1 MKSWVRPVCAI
12 AAACFLG
19 IGCSELLCRSAS
31 FRDVLGRVAGR
42 GRLIAI
48 ANGRGFYENDL
59 EIHGA
64 TAASDLVVAENLDRI
79 SSKEKIDPSRLDHE
93 LSLYGAEFGDE
104 SAFARALRANG
115 LSVTT
120 LREEVAGQLRALQ
133 WLERQIT
140 AEPAISERECRS
152 FYETH
157 RDLFQQPARFRAS
170 HVFLA
175 AHAET
180 PPEEVEAKAKAI
192 ESLALRVAGGGSL
205 SQLAAEA
212 SEDEASKMRGGD
224 LGFFSAARM
233 PAEFF
238 AEVEKLRVNKTRKP
252 FRSHLGFHIV
262 QLTETKPPRLLS
274 FEEARAEISLVLS
287 NERRAL
293 IAARL
298 AENLTKSACLRP
310 N

>member
-1 MKSWVRPVCAI
+1 MMAWVRPVSAV
-12 AAACFLG
+12 AAACCLG
-19 IGCSELLCRSAS
+19 VVCSELLCRSAP

-42 GRLIAI
+42 GHLVAI

-59 EIHGA
+59 EIHEA
-64 TAASDLVVAENLDRI
+64 TAASDLVIAENLDRI
-79 SSKEKIDPSRLDHE
+79 SSEEKIDPARLEQE
-93 LSLYGAEFGDE
+93 LSFYRAEFRDE
-104 SAFARALRANG
+104 AAFTHALGASG
-115 LSVTT
+115 LSLAT
-120 LREEVAGQLRALQ
+120 LREKIVGQLRALQ
-133 WLERQIT
+133 WLEKQIA
-140 AEPAISERECRS
+140 AEPAVGEQECRN

-157 RDLFQQPARFRAS
+157 PDPFQQPARFRAS
-170 HVFLA
+170 HIFLA

-192 ESLALRVAGGGSL
+192 DALALRIAGGAPL

-212 SEDEASKMRGGD
+212 SEDEASKARGGD

-233 PAEFF
+233 PPAFF
-238 AEVEKLRVNKTRKP
+238 AQVEKLRVGETSKP

-262 QLTETKPPRLLS
+262 RLTETKPSRLLP
-274 FEEARAEISLVLS
+274 FEEARVEILRVLA
-287 NERRAL
+287 NDRRAL

-298 AENLTKSACLRP
+298 TENLTKSAYLRP